1 MNASR
6 YQRQVILPQ
15 VGEDGQ
21 SLLSSAHVL
30 VAGCGALGCAVAD
43 LLARAGVGRLKLV
56 DRDLVELSNLQR
68 QVLYQESDVGLAK
81 AEAAA
86 RRLHSVNSQIEID
99 PHVSDINPMTVGGL
113 AEGCDV
119 IVDGLDNFETRY
131 LLNDVSVSM
140 SVPYIYGGAV
150 GTEGLSFPILP
161 ERQSACLRC
170 VFPEPPPAGATATCD
185 TAGVLGPII
194 TMVAAHEAMQVLKL
208 LLMKEADLD
217 HALVSFDVWNNE
229 IRRLSAPKRDDDC
242 ICCGR
247 REFEWLEGDRSG
259 STTTLCGR
267 GAVQILPGSQ
277 TRVDLKD
284 LSIRLEAHGEFS
296 LHDGILRGQLHEER
310 NGDGDLVELTVF
322 EDLRAM
328 VGRVDSTERA
338 KAIYDRYVG
347 S

>member
-21 SLLSSAHVL
+21 SLIESARVL
-30 VAGCGALGCAVAD
+30 VAGCGALGCTIAD
-43 LLARAGVGRLKLV
+43 LLARAGVGSLRLV

-68 QVLYQESDVGLAK
+68 QVLYAEPDVGLAK
-81 AEAAA
+81 ADAAA
-86 RRLHSVNSQIEID
+86 NRLTAVNSTID
-99 PHVSDINPMTVGGL
+99 IDAHVTDINPTTIRTLVD
-113 AEGCDV
+113 GCDV

-131 LLNDVSVSM
+131 LLNDVAVSM
-140 SVPYIYGGAV
+140 TIPYIYGGAV

-161 ERQSACLRC
+161 GENSACLRC
-170 VFPEPPPAGATATCD
+170 VFPDPPPSGATETCD

-194 TMVAAHEAMQVLKL
+194 TMVAAHEALQVLKL
-208 LLMKEADLD
+208 LLKQHADLD
-217 HALVSFDVWNNE
+217 HSLVSFDVWRNE
-229 IRRLSAPKRDDDC
+229 IRRIAAPVKDKDC
-242 ICCGR
+242 TCCGQHQ
-247 REFEWLEGDRSG
+247 FEWLDGTRCG

-267 GAVQILPGSQ
+267 GAVQVLPG
-277 TRVDLKD
+277 TGDRIDLDD
-284 LSIRLEAHGEFS
+284 LSRRLAAHGEFA
-296 LHDGILRGQLHEER
+296 LHDGILRGHLHEER
-310 NGDGDLVELTVF
+310 NQEGDSVELTVF

>member
-21 SLLSSAHVL
+21 SLLASARVL

-43 LLARAGVGRLKLV
+43 LLARAGVGSLRLV

-68 QVLYQESDVGLAK
+68 QVLYAEPDVGMAK
-81 AEAAA
+81 ADAAA
-86 RRLHSVNSQIEID
+86 NRLASINSTID
-99 PHVSDINPMTVGGL
+99 IDAHVTDINPMTVGGL

-161 ERQSACLRC
+161 GENSACLRC
-170 VFPEPPPAGATATCD
+170 VFPDPPPSGATATCD

-194 TMVAAHEAMQVLKL
+194 TMVAAHEALQVLKL
-208 LLMKEADLD
+208 LLKQDADLD
-217 HALVSFDVWNNE
+217 HSLVSFDVWHNE
-229 IRRLSAPKRDDDC
+229 IRRIAAPVKDSEC
-242 ICCGR
+242 VCCAHHQ
-247 REFEWLEGDRSG
+247 FEWLDGTRCG
-259 STTTLCGR
+259 TTTTLCGR
-267 GAVQILPGSQ
+267 GAVQILPGSSD
-277 TRVDLKD
+277 RVDLKD